1 MRPGGAKH
9 GDEGSGIGMELAW
22 AQAFA
27 AVAEC
32 GSFSAAAESLFVA
45 QSVVSKRVQKLE
57 QQLGVR
63 LLDRSRRQV
72 ELTAAGRSAYPCI
85 RALLE
90 EYRQLE
96 QAVHPA
102 GLLRLALLPVADCY
116 AIPQRL
122 AEFAAARP
130 GLELRLEEREN
141 TAAAALLK
149 SGRCDGAFYRT
160 AESVL
165 PEGALGLW
173 REELVLLAPG
183 PAGPGGPAGP
193 TEPAGPAAPTG
204 PAELDRSAE
213 SAGPTESAGPGPV
226 PLTALRQERFLLLSE
241 ATGLYEASMGLFRQ
255 AGFRPQIGYTGASA
269 ATIARM
275 VRGGA
280 GVALLCRRVAESCAG
295 PGLRILTPQP
305 TCQSTV
311 LFQPSAAGQ
320 RNPAMPALL
329 AFLRGAGAA
338 NRPYIVW
345 PR

>member
-1 MRPGGAKH
+1 M
-9 GDEGSGIGMELAW
+9 
-22 AQAFA
+22 
-27 AVAEC
+27 
-32 GSFSAAAESLFVA
+32 
-45 QSVVSKRVQKLE
+45 QKLE

-96 QAVHPA
+96 QTVHPA

-165 PEGALGLW
+165 PEGALELW
-173 REELVLLAPG
+173 REELVLLAPS

-193 TEPAGPAAPTG
+193 TEP
-204 PAELDRSAE
+204 
-213 SAGPTESAGPGPV
+213 AGPGPV

>member
-165 PEGALGLW
+165 PEGALELW
-173 REELVLLAPG
+173 REELVLLAPD

-193 TEPAGPAAPTG
+193 TEP
-204 PAELDRSAE
+204 
-213 SAGPTESAGPGPV
+213 AGPGPV

-329 AFLRGAGAA
+329 AFLRGAE
-338 NRPYIVW
+338 VC
-345 PR
+345 

>member
-1 MRPGGAKH
+1 
-9 GDEGSGIGMELAW
+9 MELAW

-165 PEGALGLW
+165 PEGALELW
-173 REELVLLAPG
+173 REELVLLAPD

-193 TEPAGPAAPTG
+193 TEP
-204 PAELDRSAE
+204 
-213 SAGPTESAGPGPV
+213 AGPGPV

-329 AFLRGAGAA
+329 AFLRGAE
-338 NRPYIVW
+338 VC
-345 PR
+345 

>member
-1 MRPGGAKH
+1 
-9 GDEGSGIGMELAW
+9 MELAW

-27 AVAEC
+27 AVVEC

-193 TEPAGPAAPTG
+193 TE
-204 PAELDRSAE
+204 
-213 SAGPTESAGPGPV
+213 SAGPGPV

-329 AFLRGAGAA
+329 AFLRGAE
-338 NRPYIVW
+338 VC
-345 PR
+345 

>member
-1 MRPGGAKH
+1 ML
-9 GDEGSGIGMELAW
+9 ELAW

-27 AVAEC
+27 AVVEC

-63 LLDRSRRQV
+63 LLDRSRRQA

-160 AESVL
+160 AERVL

-173 REELVLLAPG
+173 REELVLLAPDPAGPDG
-183 PAGPGGPAGP
+183 PAGLIKS
-193 TEPAGPAAPTG
+193 AGPAEPAG
-204 PAELDRSAE
+204 PAELDRSA
-213 SAGPTESAGPGPV
+213 GPAGPGPV
-226 PLTALRQERFLLLSE
+226 PLTSLRSERFLLLSE
-241 ATGLYEASMGLFRQ
+241 ATGLYEVSMGLFRQ

-280 GVALLCRRVAESCAG
+280 GIALLCRRVAESCAG

-305 TCQSTV
+305 TCRSTV

-338 NRPYIVW
+338 GDG
-345 PR
+345 

>member
-149 SGRCDGAFYRT
+149 SGRCNGAFYRT
-160 AESVL
+160 AESML
-165 PEGALGLW
+165 PEGALELW
-173 REELVLLAPG
+173 REELVLLAPD
-183 PAGPGGPAGP
+183 PAGPGGP
-193 TEPAGPAAPTG
+193 
-204 PAELDRSAE
+204 
-213 SAGPTESAGPGPV
+213 AGPTESAGPGPV

-329 AFLRGAGAA
+329 AFLRGAG
-338 NRPYIVW
+338 VC
-345 PR
+345 

>member
-1 MRPGGAKH
+1 
-9 GDEGSGIGMELAW
+9 MELAW

-193 TEPAGPAAPTG
+193 TE
-204 PAELDRSAE
+204 
-213 SAGPTESAGPGPV
+213 SAGPGPV

-329 AFLRGAGAA
+329 AFLRGAEAA

>member
-165 PEGALGLW
+165 PEGALELW
-173 REELVLLAPG
+173 REELVLLAPD

-193 TEPAGPAAPTG
+193 TEP
-204 PAELDRSAE
+204 
-213 SAGPTESAGPGPV
+213 AGPGPV

-305 TCQSTV
+305 TCRSTV

-329 AFLRGAGAA
+329 AFLRGAE
-338 NRPYIVW
+338 VC
-345 PR
+345 